1 MSRSSSPQVDDCRCA
16 SKCVVVHVGPDRRM
30 AGGVASVLRSLS
42 TSALGDR
49 FDLRFISTIDGSG
62 TPKVWVVARAVGA
75 FVRDLRSGAV
85 LVHLHTASRGSFWRK
100 YLLSRLAVLHRV
112 EYVVHIHGGGFA
124 AFAKSGRPMRSRAVR
139 GFLRDAGAVLVLNR
153 ATAEVLGQVCGSCSP
168 IIVRNPVETR
178 EDASIAGSREQVL
191 FLGRLVRLKGIYD
204 LLAAIDH
211 LQHIGC
217 EWRWFLVGECVE
229 AQVIDHLVGALPRP
243 ELVEITGEV
252 TPDHVKRYLNESG
265 IFCLPSYVEGQPV
278 SLLEAMASGLA
289 CVATPVGGVPD
300 LIVDRQTGRL
310 VEPEDPVGLA
320 TVLEELIRSPLERR
334 RLGDAARKM
343 VESEYAVEHVV
354 NALLSIYDELLQ
366 GGPCDSS
373 TPRSV

>member
-1 MSRSSSPQVDDCRCA
+1 
-16 SKCVVVHVGPDRRM
+16 M

-42 TSALGDR
+42 TSTLGDR

-62 TPKVWVVARAVGA
+62 TPRVWVVARALGA
-75 FVRDLRSGAV
+75 FVRSLRSGAV

-112 EYVVHIHGGGFA
+112 EYVVHVHGGGFA
-124 AFAKSGRPMRSRAVR
+124 AFATSGRFARSRAVR
-139 GFLRDAGAVLVLNR
+139 AFLRDAGAVLVLNQ
-153 ATAEVLGQVCGSCSP
+153 ATAEVLGQVCESCSP

-217 EWRWFLVGECVE
+217 EWRWFLVGECAE
-229 AQVIDHLVGALPRP
+229 AQVVDLVSALPRP
-243 ELVEITGEV
+243 ELVELTGEV
-252 TPDHVKRYLNESG
+252 TPNDVRRYLNESG

-278 SLLEAMASGLA
+278 SLLEAMAFGLA
-289 CVATPVGGVPD
+289 CVATPVGGIPD
-300 LIVDRQTGRL
+300 LIVDGQTGRL
-310 VEPEDPVGLA
+310 VKPGDPVGLA
-320 TVLEELIRSPLERR
+320 TVLEELIRSSLKRR

-343 VESEYAVEHVV
+343 VETEYAVEHVV